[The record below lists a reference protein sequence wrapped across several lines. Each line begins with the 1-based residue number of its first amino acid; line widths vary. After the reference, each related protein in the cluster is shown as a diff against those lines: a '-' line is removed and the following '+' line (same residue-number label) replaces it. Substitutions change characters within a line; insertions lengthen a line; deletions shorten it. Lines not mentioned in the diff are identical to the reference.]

1 MKKNER
7 GTVVVMAALLFPVL
21 IFMVGLAVDFGI
33 MYGVRNAAQ
42 NAADA
47 AALVGAYTYAGMNP
61 VTTDI
66 VAAANRASLANPI
79 LGSTTVAPT
88 SVVPYRCTDS
98 LGIQNYCVQVTV
110 DVTSPVF
117 FARVFGK
124 SPVPISVQATAQ
136 ANTGFGFSNGCA
148 KPIFVPDP
156 DSLSP
161 PVAEGGI
168 LHIRPTRPSGALV
181 PSNYYSLDFT
191 SIINPANP
199 KPDPVVYSDGTS
211 DAASGMPTYTDSWT
225 KCVVTAIKCG
235 QYINVQ
241 TGETGTP
248 TNNAV
253 QALIDSTGPGTV
265 VVAPIWDSA
274 TAGPVLN
281 GNGFQALI
289 VGFIELSNLQVN
301 AADVTAVR
309 GRKLL
314 CGAGNGAGSATGSY
328 STPVR
333 LIQ

>member
-1 MKKNER
+1 MKNRER
-7 GTVVVMAALLFPVL
+7 GTVVVMAAVLFPVL
-21 IFMVGLAVDFGI
+21 IFMVGLAVDFGL
-33 MYGVRNAAQ
+33 MYGIRNAAQ

-61 VTTDI
+61 VTSDV

-79 LGSTTVAPT
+79 LGSTVVTPT
-88 SVVPYRCTDS
+88 SVEAYRCTDS
-98 LGIQNYCVQVTV
+98 LGIQNYCVHATV
-110 DVTSPVF
+110 NVTSPVF
-117 FARVFGK
+117 FTRVFGK
-124 SPVPISVQATAQ
+124 VPVPIQVQATAQ
-136 ANTGFGFSNGCA
+136 ANTGFGFSNTCV

-156 DSLSP
+156 ATLSP
-161 PVAEGGI
+161 RVEEGGT
-168 LHIRPTRPSGALV
+168 LSIRPTKPTGSLV

-211 DAASGMPTYTDSWT
+211 DSASGMPTYTDSWT
-225 KCVVTAIKCG
+225 KCVVTAIRCG

-253 QALIDSTGPGTV
+253 QRLIDSGV
-265 VVAPIWDSA
+265 EEVVAPIWDPA
-274 TAGPVLN
+274 TAGPVLS
-281 GNGFQALI
+281 GNGFQAQ
-289 VGFIELSNLQVN
+289 VKGFILLSDLRVN
-301 AADVTAVR
+301 ATEVTATYVDS
-309 GRKLL
+309 LD
-314 CGAGNGAGSATGSY
+314 CGAGSGVGGGTGSY